1 MVPITTRLS
10 GNGNIDNAS
19 TAVHD
24 GFLIKEVE
32 ILQTVA
38 AGDLLGR
45 LVSVG
50 GEPIEEYRAPVAG
63 VVALTREFPVVRAG
77 DGLFLLTQKE
87 DR

>member
-1 MVPITTRLS
+1 M
-10 GNGNIDNAS
+10 
-19 TAVHD
+19 
-24 GFLIKEVE
+24 E

-38 AGDLLGR
+38 AGELLGR
-45 LVSVG
+45 LVSIA

-63 VVALTREFPVVRAG
+63 VIALTREFPTVRAG